1 MFYHI
6 RLTVYATNFFLRKGI
21 LMSLFFLEA
30 FEKVYKSKVI
40 EYEKMSNI
48 TDQKVRDTEPG
59 MLLHAQTRISENEL
73 EVTYR
78 WMEVFENYEAF
89 EAHLKN
95 PFVEKHIKRFTENK
109 ILSGPVEVKI
119 HCDWSEEKKREIF
132 KIPGIELSFIPLVNG
147 YFR

>member
-1 MFYHI
+1 
-6 RLTVYATNFFLRKGI
+6 
-21 LMSLFFLEA
+21 MSLFFLEA
-30 FEKVYKSKVI
+30 YEKVYKSKVI

-59 MLLHAQTRISENEL
+59 MLLHAQTKISENEL

-119 HCDWSEEKKREIF
+119 HCDWSEEKKRD
-132 KIPGIELSFIPLVNG
+132 L
-147 YFR
+147 

>member
-1 MFYHI
+1 
-6 RLTVYATNFFLRKGI
+6 
-21 LMSLFFLEA
+21 MSLFFLEA
-30 FEKVYKSKVI
+30 YEKVYKSKVK
-40 EYEKMSNI
+40 EYEEMSKF
-48 TDQKVRDTEPG
+48 TDEKVKDIEHG
-59 MLLHAQTRISENEL
+59 MLIHAQTKISENDN

-119 HCDWSEEKKREIF
+119 HCDWSEKQKREVL
-132 KIPGIELSFIPLVNG
+132 KIPGLKLSFIPLVNG

>member
-1 MFYHI
+1 M
-6 RLTVYATNFFLRKGI
+6 A
-21 LMSLFFLEA
+21 LFFLEA
-30 FEKVYKSKVI
+30 YEKVYKSKVI
-40 EYEKMSNI
+40 EYEMMSNI

-59 MLLHAQTRISENEL
+59 MLLHAQTKISENET

-95 PFVEKHIKRFTENK
+95 PFVEKHLKRFTENK

-119 HCDWSEEKKREIF
+119 HCDWSEEKKKDIL
-132 KIPGIELSFIPLVNG
+132 KIPGVKISFIPLVNG

>member
-1 MFYHI
+1 MFYQI
-6 RLTVYATNFFLRKGI
+6 RLTVHVTNFFWRKEI

-59 MLLHAQTRISENEL
+59 MLLHAQTKISENEL

-95 PFVEKHIKRFTENK
+95 PFVEKHIKLFTENK

-132 KIPGIELSFIPLVNG
+132 KIPGIELSFIPIVNG

>member
-6 RLTVYATNFFLRKGI
+6 RLTVYVTNFFLRKGI

-59 MLLHAQTRISENEL
+59 MLLHAQTKISENEL

-95 PFVEKHIKRFTENK
+95 PFVEKHIKIFTENK

>member
-1 MFYHI
+1 
-6 RLTVYATNFFLRKGI
+6 
-21 LMSLFFLEA
+21 MSLFFLEA
-30 FEKVYKSKVI
+30 YEKVYKSKVI

-59 MLLHAQTRISENEL
+59 MLLHVQTKISENET

-78 WMEVFENYEAF
+78 WMEVFENYEAL

-95 PFVEKHIKRFTENK
+95 PFVEKHLKRFTENK
-109 ILSGPVEVKI
+109 ILSGPVELKI
-119 HCDWSEEKKREIF
+119 HCDWSEERKKEIL
-132 KIPGIELSFIPLVNG
+132 KIPGVKISFIPLVNG

>member
-1 MFYHI
+1 
-6 RLTVYATNFFLRKGI
+6 
-21 LMSLFFLEA
+21 MSLFFLEA
-30 FEKVYKSKVI
+30 YEKVYKSKVI

-48 TDQKVRDTEPG
+48 TDQKVKDTEPG
-59 MLLHAQTRISENEL
+59 MLLHAQTKISENEN

-89 EAHLKN
+89 ETHLKN

-119 HCDWSEEKKREIF
+119 HCDWSEEKKTEIL
-132 KIPGIELSFIPLVNG
+132 KIPGVEISFIPLVNG

>member
-1 MFYHI
+1 
-6 RLTVYATNFFLRKGI
+6 
-21 LMSLFFLEA
+21 MSLFFLEA
-30 FEKVYKSKVI
+30 YEKVYKSKVI

-59 MLLHAQTRISENEL
+59 MLLHAQTKISENKL

-89 EAHLKN
+89 EVHLKN

-119 HCDWSEEKKREIF
+119 HCDWSEEKKREIL
-132 KIPGIELSFIPLVNG
+132 KIPGLELSFIPLVNG

>member
-6 RLTVYATNFFLRKGI
+6 GLTVYVTNFFLRKGI

-59 MLLHAQTRISENEL
+59 MLLHAQTKISENEL

-95 PFVEKHIKRFTENK
+95 PFVEKHIKLFTENK

-119 HCDWSEEKKREIF
+119 HCDWSEGEKREIF

>member
-6 RLTVYATNFFLRKGI
+6 RLTVYVTNFFLRKGI

-59 MLLHAQTRISENEL
+59 MLLHAQTKISENEL

-95 PFVEKHIKRFTENK
+95 PFVEKHIKLFTEKK

>member
-1 MFYHI
+1 
-6 RLTVYATNFFLRKGI
+6 
-21 LMSLFFLEA
+21 MSLFFLEA

-59 MLLHAQTRISENEL
+59 MLLHAQTKISENEL

-119 HCDWSEEKKREIF
+119 HCDWSEEKKKRSLKF
-132 KIPGIELSFIPLVNG
+132 LVLS
-147 YFR
+147 

>member
-1 MFYHI
+1 
-6 RLTVYATNFFLRKGI
+6 
-21 LMSLFFLEA
+21 MSLFFLEA
-30 FEKVYKSKVI
+30 YEKVYKSKVI

-59 MLLHAQTRISENEL
+59 MLLHAQTKISENEP

-119 HCDWSEEKKREIF
+119 HCDWSEEEKREIF

>member
-1 MFYHI
+1 
-6 RLTVYATNFFLRKGI
+6 
-21 LMSLFFLEA
+21 MSLFFLEA
-30 FEKVYKSKVI
+30 YEKVYKSKVI

-59 MLLHAQTRISENEL
+59 MLLHAQTKISENEL

-119 HCDWSEEKKREIF
+119 HCDWSEEKKKEIF

>member
-1 MFYHI
+1 
-6 RLTVYATNFFLRKGI
+6 
-21 LMSLFFLEA
+21 MSLFFLEA
-30 FEKVYKSKVI
+30 YEKVYKSKVI

-59 MLLHAQTRISENEL
+59 MLLHAQTKISENET

-95 PFVEKHIKRFTENK
+95 PFVEKHLKRFTENK

-119 HCDWSEEKKREIF
+119 HCDWSEEKKREIL
-132 KIPGIELSFIPLVNG
+132 KIPGVKIGFIPLVNG

>member
-1 MFYHI
+1 VFYHI
-6 RLTVYATNFFLRKGI
+6 RLTVYVTNFFLRKGI

-30 FEKVYKSKVI
+30 YEKVYKSKVI

-59 MLLHAQTRISENEL
+59 MLLHAQTKISENEL

>member
-6 RLTVYATNFFLRKGI
+6 RLTVYVTNFFLRKGI

-48 TDQKVRDTEPG
+48 IDQKVRDTEPG
-59 MLLHAQTRISENEL
+59 MLLHAQTKISENEL

-95 PFVEKHIKRFTENK
+95 PFVEKHIKLFTENK

-119 HCDWSEEKKREIF
+119 HCDWSEERKREIF

>member
-1 MFYHI
+1 
-6 RLTVYATNFFLRKGI
+6 
-21 LMSLFFLEA
+21 MSLFFLEA
-30 FEKVYKSKVI
+30 YEKVYKSKVK

-59 MLLHAQTRISENEL
+59 MLLHAQTKISENEL

-95 PFVEKHIKRFTENK
+95 TFVETHLKIFTGNK
-109 ILSGPVEVKI
+109 ILSDSVEVKI
-119 HCDWSEEKKREIF
+119 DCDWSKGKKMELL
-132 KIPGIELSFIPLVNG
+132 KIPGV
-147 YFR
+147 

>member
-1 MFYHI
+1 
-6 RLTVYATNFFLRKGI
+6 
-21 LMSLFFLEA
+21 MSLFFLEA
-30 FEKVYKSKVI
+30 YEKVYKSKVI
-40 EYEKMSNI
+40 EYEKMSNL
-48 TDQKVRDTEPG
+48 TDEKVRDTEHG
-59 MLLHAQTRISENEL
+59 MLLHAQTKISENEF

-89 EAHLKN
+89 EVHLKN

-119 HCDWSEEKKREIF
+119 HCDWSEKKKREIL
-132 KIPGIELSFIPLVNG
+132 KIPGLELSFIPLVNG

>member
-6 RLTVYATNFFLRKGI
+6 RLTVYVTNFFLRKGI

-59 MLLHAQTRISENEL
+59 MLLHAQTKISENEL

>member
-1 MFYHI
+1 
-6 RLTVYATNFFLRKGI
+6 
-21 LMSLFFLEA
+21 MSLFFLEA
-30 FEKVYKSKVI
+30 YEKVYKSKVI

-59 MLLHAQTRISENEL
+59 MLLHAQTKISENET

-78 WMEVFENYEAF
+78 WMEVFKNFEAF
-89 EAHLKN
+89 EAHLKS
-95 PFVEKHIKRFTENK
+95 PFVEKHLKRFTENK

-119 HCDWSEEKKREIF
+119 HCDWSVEKRREIL
-132 KIPGIELSFIPLVNG
+132 KIPGVKISFIPLVNG

>member
-1 MFYHI
+1 
-6 RLTVYATNFFLRKGI
+6 
-21 LMSLFFLEA
+21 MSLFFLEA

-48 TDQKVRDTEPG
+48 IDQKVRDTEPG
-59 MLLHAQTRISENEL
+59 MLLHAQTKISENEL

-95 PFVEKHIKRFTENK
+95 PFVEKHIKIFTENK
-109 ILSGPVEVKI
+109 ILSGPVEVKR
-119 HCDWSEEKKREIF
+119 EKERSLKF
-132 KIPGIELSFIPLVNG
+132 LVLS
-147 YFR
+147 

>member
-6 RLTVYATNFFLRKGI
+6 RLTVYVTNFFLRKGI

-59 MLLHAQTRISENEL
+59 MLLHAQTKISENEL

-95 PFVEKHIKRFTENK
+95 PFVEKHIKIFTENK

-119 HCDWSEEKKREIF
+119 HCDWSEERKREIF